1 MKSLRLTDGRR
12 LSFRELGCG
21 PPLVL
26 LHGWAMSSAVYGE
39 ITERLRQHHRLLVPD
54 LRGHG
59 QSDTGDGYGLE
70 QFAADLDEWMTLLG
84 IETANLFGWSL
95 GGQIALALQRMAPSR
110 VRRLGLIGS
119 TPCFVSG
126 EDWEHGLPRAQV
138 MAMAR
143 NVKRDYLKTMA
154 EFFDLQFAGEQLPAE
169 RYREVI
175 DFAVRQGSLPQQPVA
190 LAALETL
197 RRGDLRPWLA
207 DVDCP
212 VLVMHGEQD
221 RICPVGAGAYL
232 ADHIP
237 GATFAALPG
246 AGHAPFMSRVPE
258 VADLWRNFLA

>member
-1 MKSLRLTDGRR
+1 MNSVSLADGRR
-12 LSFRELGCG
+12 FPHREIGGG

-26 LHGWAMSSAVYGE
+26 LHGWAMSSAVFGE
-39 ITERLRQHHRLLVPD
+39 IAGNLQQHFRLLIPD

-59 QSDTGDGYGLE
+59 RSDPGDGYLLE
-70 QFAADLDEWMTLLG
+70 QFAADLDEWLELLG
-84 IETANLFGWSL
+84 IERADVFGWSL
-95 GGQIALALQRMAPSR
+95 GGQIALALQRVAPSR

-119 TPCFVSG
+119 TPRFVAAEG
-126 EDWEHGLPRAQV
+126 WEHGLPKGQV

-143 NVKRDYLKTMA
+143 NVKREYLKTMG

-169 RYREVI
+169 RYRQI
-175 DFAVRQGSLPQQPVA
+175 IAFAVRQGSLPQPQVA

-221 RICPVGAGAYL
+221 RICPLGAGAYL

-237 GATFAALPG
+237 DATFAAVPG
-246 AGHAPFMSRVPE
+246 VGHAPFMSRMQE
-258 VADLWRNFLA
+258 VADLWREFLV